1 MWTDNETTRDYLN
14 FGVVARTVAEI
25 VEQAQSRPIS
35 IGVSGAW
42 GIGKSSM
49 IKLIQKELRSKEEEY
64 QTANEQSKF
73 IFVEFNA
80 WLYQGYDDARAAL
93 IDVVASTLA
102 EEAKK
107 REGYGDK
114 IKEILKRVEWFRL
127 MALTAASVA
136 SFHTGIPLGGALGG
150 MLALASDGENTDKEL
165 DPEKSEEEL
174 KKLLKSQS
182 ASSPPKQIAALRKGF
197 EDVLKEMGVTLVV
210 LIDDLDRCLPETTIS
225 TLEAIRLLLFLEHT
239 AFVIAADDQMIKHAV
254 KKHFQGIEDSLVV
267 NYFDK
272 LIQVPIRVPS
282 LGTQEVR
289 AYMMMLFIDNST
301 LPSGHKDHLQQKI
314 CEQLGQSWQGKRVDS
329 NFIKQVNPN
338 IPAELETKLA
348 MADRLAVL
356 MTQAIGV
363 AGNPRLIKRFMNAL
377 YIRLAMARAQGISLH
392 EGALVKILLFERCG
406 NPKAYLEL
414 VSSVMEREDGQPQLL
429 EGWESKSISGQD
441 LGLPEH
447 WNDPFVKDWLKL
459 APPLA
464 GMDLRGVLYV
474 SREHAPFITP
484 EDRLSTEAAALLEA
498 LLGQSSMAAN
508 LADSL
513 RALPRSEISILMDK
527 VLAKAQQQ
535 QEWGVPDILESA
547 LVLAKVDTTQG
558 HRLANFLQERPS
570 VQIKASIIP
579 KISDQS
585 WAKSVLDEWGDDQAI
600 NGTVKQAIKSHRASQ
615 RRAN

>member
-14 FGVVARTVAEI
+14 FGVVAKTVAEI

-49 IKLIQKELRSKEEEY
+49 IKLIQKELNLKEDEHQSTNGESKY
-64 QTANEQSKF
+64 

-93 IDVVASTLA
+93 IDVVASKIA
-102 EEAKK
+102 VEAKK
-107 REGYGDK
+107 REGYTDK
-114 IKEILKRVEWFRL
+114 IKELFKRVQWFRL
-127 MALTAASVA
+127 MALTAVSVA
-136 SFHTGIPLGGALGG
+136 SFQAGIPLGGTLGGLLALG
-150 MLALASDGENTDKEL
+150 SDDEKDEGL
-165 DPEKSEEEL
+165 DIDKSEEEL
-174 KKLLKSQS
+174 KKLYGSKPI
-182 ASSPPKQIAALRKGF
+182 SSPPKQIAALRKSF

-254 KKHFQGIEDSLVV
+254 KKHFQGIEDNLVI

-272 LIQVPIRVPS
+272 LIQVPIRVPA

-289 AYMMMLFIDNST
+289 AYMMMLFVDNST
-301 LPSGHKDHLQQKI
+301 LPQGHKDHLQLKI
-314 CEQLGQSWQGKRVDS
+314 CEQLGQAWQGKRVDS
-329 NFIKQVNPN
+329 NFIKQVNST
-338 IPAELETKLA
+338 IPADLELKLA

-356 MTQAIGV
+356 MTQAIGI

-377 YIRLAMARAQGISLH
+377 YIRLAMARAQGISLD

-414 VSSVMEREDGQPQLL
+414 VSSVMNADNGQPKILDD
-429 EGWESKSISGQD
+429 WESKAIAGQD
-441 LGLPEH
+441 LVLPEN
-447 WNDPFVKDWLKL
+447 WNDSFVKDWLKL
-459 APPLA
+459 DPPLA

-484 EDRLSTEAAALLEA
+484 EDRLSTEAAGLLEA

-508 LADSL
+508 LLDSL
-513 RALPRSEISILMDK
+513 KLISRSEISILMDK
-527 VLAKAQQQ
+527 ILSKAQQQ
-535 QEWGVPDILESA
+535 QEWGAPDILESA
-547 LVLAKVDTTQG
+547 LVLAKVDATQG
-558 HRLANFLQERPS
+558 QRLANFLQGRPPI
-570 VQIKASIIP
+570 QIKASLIP
-579 KISDQS
+579 KISDQP
-585 WAKSVLDEWGDDQAI
+585 WAKTVLDEWLIDSDIIGP
-600 NGTVKQAIKSHRASQ
+600 VKQAINSRRASQ
-615 RRAN
+615 RSTN